1 MFVSFQL
8 CETMKSAIIEIRDM
22 RGSKKERLDL
32 TETIY

>member
-22 RGSKKERLDL
+22 RGSKKGEIRSA
-32 TETIY
+32 